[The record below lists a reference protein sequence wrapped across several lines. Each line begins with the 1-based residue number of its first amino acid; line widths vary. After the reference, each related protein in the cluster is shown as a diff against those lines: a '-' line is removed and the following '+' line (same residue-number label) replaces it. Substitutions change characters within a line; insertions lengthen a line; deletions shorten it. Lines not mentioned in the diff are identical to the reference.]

1 MVTHTFSARQQQRQ
15 TQGDLS
21 LCAPGQPAL
30 HSDPS
35 SKKQNQTNCGRRI
48 AIVGSQ
54 PGQLS
59 LGGKGE
65 RLGHSHVKATG
76 PPEAWSHL
84 SLPAPPEYSEVV
96 RDSLLP
102 IASLGPLPLLRD
114 PGVTLEG
121 PYFACLHDFRYHP
134 PPLYSEVN
142 CLCPL

>member
-48 AIVGSQ
+48 AIVGGQ

-59 LGGKGE
+59 LGGKGLVIVMS
-65 RLGHSHVKATG
+65 RPRVLQKPGLISPFQH
-76 PPEAWSHL
+76 PL
-84 SLPAPPEYSEVV
+84 STQ
-96 RDSLLP
+96 RW
-102 IASLGPLPLLRD
+102 
-114 PGVTLEG
+114 
-121 PYFACLHDFRYHP
+121 
-134 PPLYSEVN
+134 
-142 CLCPL
+142 